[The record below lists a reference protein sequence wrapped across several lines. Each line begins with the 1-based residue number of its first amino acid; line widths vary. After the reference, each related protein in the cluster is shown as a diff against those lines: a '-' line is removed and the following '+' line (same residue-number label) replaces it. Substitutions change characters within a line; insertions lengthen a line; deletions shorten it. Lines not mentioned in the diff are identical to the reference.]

1 MQKNNTI
8 ELQNIAIDSGFF
20 GKIME
25 QMRRVVLPY
34 QWAILCD
41 EIADAP
47 QSHCLEN
54 FRIAAGEK
62 EGRFYGWCFQDT
74 DVAKWLEAAAYSLMS
89 QPDEALE
96 ARADAVIDLIGRA
109 QQPDGYLNTYYSI
122 TMPDKR
128 FTNLRDD
135 HELYTCGHM
144 TEAAVAYYQATGKRK
159 LMDIMLRMI
168 HCIDREIGP
177 EEGKKH
183 GYPGHPEIELALM
196 RLYHVT
202 GDDFLYKLA
211 KYFIDERGTKPF
223 YYDWEQNAFHTHRP
237 HDIANMKEE
246 IYVQA
251 HCPVRNQ
258 KSIVG
263 HCVRALYLLCGM
275 IDVAAQSQDSVL
287 FGTCKRLYRNAT
299 EQKMYITGGIGSTV
313 HGEAFTFDYDLPNA
327 TAYSETCASIA
338 LIFAAQ
344 RLLEQEHDARYAD
357 DIERALFN
365 CCLASISQDGKS
377 FFYVNPLEADPVK
390 NACDADR
397 AHALVERPHWFG
409 CACCPPN
416 LARLLLSI
424 GKYIFAV
431 DEKDCIYIN
440 QYIACSAKLP
450 LGESQVEISMESG
463 YPFSEEVRLY
473 PGEGAYN
480 LALRIPNWC
489 GGFSIKVNEEKT
501 GYVMERGYAKLKRRW
516 KRGDVVSAM
525 LDMTPRRIYANPN
538 VVEDAGK
545 VALQRGPLV
554 YCLEEKDNGKGLGR
568 IALPSKARIAVEY
581 RQDILGG
588 TYCLTTLGMRMCD
601 MDEKLYRYDEGQ
613 RYEAYPLIWIPYYKW
628 ANRGAGEMRVWVN
641 EKDERLE
648 SDSVKE

>member
-1 MQKNNTI
+1 MQKKDTI
-8 ELQNIAIDSGFF
+8 ELQDIAISSGFF
-20 GKIME
+20 GQIME

-34 QWAILCD
+34 QWSILCD
-41 EIADAP
+41 EVADAP

-54 FRIAAGEK
+54 FRIAAGEQ
-62 EGRFYGWCFQDT
+62 EGQFCGWCFQDT
-74 DVAKWLEAAAYSLMS
+74 DVAKWLEAVAYSLIG

-144 TEAAVAYYQATGKRK
+144 TEAAVAYYEATGKRK

-177 EEGKKH
+177 EAGKRH

-202 GDDFLYKLA
+202 GEHFLYKLA
-211 KYFIDERGTKPF
+211 KYFIDERGKQPF
-223 YYDWEQNAFHTHRP
+223 YYEWEEKTFHTHRP
-237 HDIANMKEE
+237 HDIANMEE
-246 IYVQA
+246 AVYVQA
-251 HCPVRNQ
+251 HCPVRDQN
-258 KSIVG
+258 SIVG
-263 HCVRALYLLCGM
+263 HCVRALYLLSGM
-275 IDVAAQSQDSVL
+275 IDVAVQSGDNAL
-287 FGTCKRLYRNAT
+287 FDVCKRQYKNAT
-299 EQKMYITGGIGSTV
+299 GQKMYITGGLGSTA

-344 RLLEQEHDARYAD
+344 RLLEQEHDAKYAD

-377 FFYVNPLEADPVK
+377 FFYVNPLEVDPIK

-397 AHALVERPHWFG
+397 THVLLQRPHWFG

-424 GKYIFAV
+424 GKYIFLV
-431 DEKDCIYIN
+431 DGENCIYIN
-440 QYIACSAKLP
+440 QYIACSATLP
-450 LGESQVEISMESG
+450 LGESKIEISIDCK
-463 YPFSEEVRLY
+463 YPFSEEVLIN
-473 PGEGAYN
+473 PGDGDYN
-480 LALRIPNWC
+480 LALRIPDWC
-489 GGFSIKVNEEKT
+489 ACFHIQVNGERSWYAK
-501 GYVMERGYAKLKRRW
+501 ERGYAKLKRKW
-516 KRGDVVSAM
+516 KKGDIVSM
-525 LDMTPRRIYANPN
+525 VLDMSPRRIYANPY
-538 VVEDAGK
+538 VTEDVGK

-568 IALPSKARIAVEY
+568 IVLPPKARISVEY
-581 RQDILGG
+581 RQDILDG

-601 MDEKLYRYDEGQ
+601 MDEKLYRYDEEQ
-613 RYEAYPLIWIPYYKW
+613 RYEECPLTWIPYYKW

-641 EKDERLE
+641 EKR
-648 SDSVKE
+648 